1 MENHKSFMSPDEL
14 QHIRKV
20 VLNVSQVKL
29 AQELTNPM
37 DGTPIRVETVSR
49 WESGRSNV
57 PLWAARR
64 IREFERVA
72 RIYDEEVKENGVR
85 PD

>member
-1 MENHKSFMSPDEL
+1 MSPDEL

-20 VLNVSQVKL
+20 VLGVSQAKL
-29 AQELTNPM
+29 TEQLIDPCTGA
-37 DGTPIRVETVSR
+37 PINKFTVTR
-49 WESGRSNV
+49 WEGGKTRV

-72 RIYDEEVKENGVR
+72 KIYDEEVRTNAVR
-85 PD
+85 PE

>member
-1 MENHKSFMSPDEL
+1 MSPDEL

-20 VLNVSQVKL
+20 VLNVSQAKL
-29 AQELTNPM
+29 AAELIDPA
-37 DGTPIRVETVSR
+37 DGESISKFTIVR
-49 WESGRSNV
+49 WEAGKTRV

-64 IREFERVA
+64 VREFERVA
-72 RIYDEEVKENGVR
+72 NIYDEEVKENGVR